1 MCLLL
6 VAAVFLP
13 VARLYIL
20 AGGKKK
26 ERVEGG
32 KNGYEGEEG
41 SAEGKKRKAPPCT
54 VLCTRHSIPFPFL
67 SLSLLPFLVRTHT
80 SSAAPYP
87 HPPFRGGGRGKGRKV
102 EGGREDGLSYAG
114 QRARKMGRKEE
125 EGEVR
130 YRVPKNPKN
139 ESTNAYVFL
148 APSFEIALS
157 NQGHPVKGERGQK
170 VLRRRGMGS
179 RRGKKKKIK
188 S

>member
-13 VARLYIL
+13 VARRYIL
-20 AGGKKK
+20 AGGEKK

-41 SAEGKKRKAPPCT
+41 SAKGKKRKAPPCT
-54 VLCTRHSIPFPFL
+54 VLCTRHSIPFPFF
-67 SLSLLPFLVRTHT
+67 SLSLLPFLVHTHKFGGAI
-80 SSAAPYP
+80 S
-87 HPPFRGGGRGKGRKV
+87 PPSISRRRKRKGKKGGGR

-125 EGEVR
+125 KGEVR

-148 APSFEIALS
+148 APMCEF
-157 NQGHPVKGERGQK
+157 
-170 VLRRRGMGS
+170 
-179 RRGKKKKIK
+179 
-188 S
+188 